1 MRRRYHE
8 VMAELGDAI
17 IGGAYAEGS
26 RLPNVAVLHERFGCS
41 AGVVREALRGLE
53 ERGLLEVHPGRGAK
67 VRRRED
73 WDTRNPHVLRAC
85 IERGPDPEVLWLAIE
100 ARAAVECEAAAR
112 AIAAAADADLKL
124 LLGTIE
130 AMERAAARSEPSAFD
145 AAEVWFHRT
154 LALLSD
160 NMVLAKLGEPLHAV
174 LADVRRER
182 APQRDSA
189 AIRHHRRILEGVSSR
204 DTELAAQSILGY
216 AERLSDWV
224 GARRLRS

>member
-17 IGGAYAEGS
+17 VGGRYAEGAW
-26 RLPNVAVLHERFGCS
+26 LPSVTGLHEQFGCS
-41 AGVVREALRGLE
+41 TGVVREALRGLE
-53 ERGLLEVHPGRGAK
+53 ERGLVAVQQGRGAK
-67 VRRRED
+67 VRQRED

-85 IERGPDPEVLWLAIE
+85 IARGPEPEVLRQAIQ

-112 AIAAAADADLKL
+112 AVASAADDDFKL
-124 LLGTIE
+124 LLANVE
-130 AMERAAARSEPSAFD
+130 AMERASSRSEAQAFD

-160 NMVLAKLGEPLHAV
+160 NEVLAKLSEPLHGV

-182 APQRDSA
+182 APDRDGA

-204 DTELAAQSILGY
+204 DRALAARSILAY

-224 GARRLRS
+224 AARR